1 MAASA
6 EEAVEAVAVQVVVA
20 ELVLVAD
27 GLLAHVA
34 AQLGGQQL
42 QDLNKLLSRVLI
54 ESLVLLHLK
63 FQNGMIIKCL
73 CIYICHSNLTDAV
86 L

>member
-42 QDLNKLLSRVLI
+42 QDVNKLLSRVLI

-63 FQNGMIIKCL
+63 IQKVLKYF
-73 CIYICHSNLTDAV
+73 CIYVFVIRT
-86 L
+86 

>member
-42 QDLNKLLSRVLI
+42 QDVNKLLSRVLI
-54 ESLVLLHLK
+54 ESLILLHLK
-63 FQNGMIIKCL
+63 IQKVLITKYS
-73 CIYICHSNLTDAV
+73 CIYLSFEPD
-86 L
+86 

>member
-42 QDLNKLLSRVLI
+42 QDVNKLLSRVLI

-63 FQNGMIIKCL
+63 IQKVLITKYF
-73 CIYICHSNLTDAV
+73 CIYLSFEPD
-86 L
+86 

>member
-42 QDLNKLLSRVLI
+42 QDVNKLLSRVLI
-54 ESLVLLHLK
+54 KSLVLLHLK
-63 FQNGMIIKCL
+63 IQKVLITKYF
-73 CIYICHSNLTDAV
+73 CIYVFVIQT
-86 L
+86 